1 MEIISIIIMHGMPT
15 KQNKILFLDSI
26 LRKIKA
32 HTLLKQN
39 YSRKHKK
46 CYCINIQ
53 KT

>member
-32 HTLLKQN
+32 HLNT
-39 YSRKHKK
+39 YSF
-46 CYCINIQ
+46 
-53 KT
+53 KTELQQET